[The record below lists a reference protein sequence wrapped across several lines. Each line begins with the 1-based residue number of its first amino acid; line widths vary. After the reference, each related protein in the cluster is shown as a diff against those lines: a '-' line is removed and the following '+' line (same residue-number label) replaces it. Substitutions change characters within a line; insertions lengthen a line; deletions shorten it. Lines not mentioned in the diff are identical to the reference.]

1 MTNNK
6 KIQEESIVEVRSEKA
21 KLSISSEENNL
32 YINEIFVADNR
43 TLRRSKFVKKEDDT
57 SI

>member
-6 KIQEESIVEVRSEKA
+6 KIQEESIEEVRSEKA
-21 KLSISSEENNL
+21 KLNISSEENNL

-43 TLRRSKFVKKEDDT
+43 TLRRSKFVKKENDT

>member
-21 KLSISSEENNL
+21 KLNISSEENNL

>member
-6 KIQEESIVEVRSEKA
+6 KFQEESIEEVRSEKA
-21 KLSISSEENNL
+21 KLNISSEENNL